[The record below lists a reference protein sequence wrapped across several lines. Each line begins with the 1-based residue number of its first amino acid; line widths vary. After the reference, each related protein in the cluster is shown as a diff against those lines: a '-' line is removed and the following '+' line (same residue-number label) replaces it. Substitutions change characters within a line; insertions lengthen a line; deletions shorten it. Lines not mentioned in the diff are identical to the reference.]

1 MFEYKSMPLDKDS
14 VLMKNG
20 IVGII
25 RKDDDDGFIQYNDY
39 FSQKTFFQCPK
50 CKSLNVEIDNLRM
63 AEETLATTKQCSDC
77 GYLNRL
83 WFEENDND

>member
-1 MFEYKSMPLDKDS
+1 MFEYKTIPLDKTR
-14 VLMKNG
+14 VLMMNG
-20 IVGII
+20 IYVI
-25 RKDDDDGFIQYNDY
+25 KNEDNNNDFIQYNDY

>member
-25 RKDDDDGFIQYNDY
+25 REDDDDDFIQYNDY
-39 FSQKTFFQCPK
+39 FSQKLSF
-50 CKSLNVEIDNLRM
+50 SVLNV
-63 AEETLATTKQCSDC
+63 KV
-77 GYLNRL
+77 
-83 WFEENDND
+83 

>member
-25 RKDDDDGFIQYNDY
+25 REDDDDDFIQYNDY

-63 AEETLATTKQCSDC
+63 EDEILATAKQCSDC
-77 GYLNRL
+77 GYLNTL
-83 WFEENDND
+83 CFKEDNNV